1 MSSLKTLAV
10 LAFVCLG
17 SISAEGQPSDQFIA
31 ARILGPQ
38 WKQMART
45 AGLVFSGTVLAVE
58 SQPVTGAAVPTIQ
71 LRFKV
76 DRAIAGVRSGQ
87 ILTVHEWAGAW
98 SMHRPMN
105 RGDHLL
111 LFLYPPSNLGLTS
124 PVNGASGQVALD
136 SSGTHVAARSSSPP
150 RRRPD
155 SHLRLSGG
163 KPPSQANNVL
173 ALERAIRSAR
183 EE

>member
-1 MSSLKTLAV
+1 MSSLKTLAATA
-10 LAFVCLG
+10 LVCLG
-17 SISAEGQPSDQFIA
+17 SISTEGQSADELIA

-45 AGLVFSGTVLAVE
+45 AGVVFSGTVLGVR
-58 SQPVTGAAVPTIQ
+58 SQPISGAAVPTIQ
-71 LRFKV
+71 VRFKV

-111 LFLYPPSNLGLTS
+111 LFFYPPSNLGLTS
-124 PVNGASGQVALD
+124 PVNGPSGQVALD
-136 SSGTHVAARSSSPP
+136 SSGTYVAARASLLP
-150 RRRPD
+150 RRLPD
-155 SHLRLSGG
+155 SEFHLSAG
-163 KPPSQANNVL
+163 KSTSQAISVL
-173 ALERAIRSAR
+173 ALERAVRAAR